1 MQSTT
6 KRPARAHLIDALG
19 RPVPTEPS
27 AERILSLIPSVTEC
41 LFDLE
46 VGQRVVG
53 RTDYCIS
60 PADAVRGLPSVGGPK
75 SVDPDAVARL
85 APDLVLANAEENDRR
100 QVEALI
106 EAGFRVHVAL
116 PRTLGD
122 AARFLDDLG
131 TLVRAEALSAR
142 LALELRQV
150 AAGPPR
156 PPVPTACLIW
166 KGPFMT
172 ANADTLTSAILAA
185 GGARNVFAELPNR
198 YPEITQAELAGAR
211 PRLVLLP
218 TEPYEFTE
226 SDAGEIE
233 ALVPGATTAV
243 VQGEWVTWYGSRMVE
258 AIEGLR
264 RLIDPFR
271 QAEATS

>member
-1 MQSTT
+1 MEQPTRA
-6 KRPARAHLIDALG
+6 KRPARAHLLDALG
-19 RPVPTEPS
+19 RSVPIEPS
-27 AERILSLIPSVTEC
+27 ANRILSLVPSVTEC

-46 VGQRVVG
+46 VGRRVVG

-60 PADAVRGLPSVGGPK
+60 PAHAVPGLPSVGGPK

-106 EAGFRVHVAL
+106 AAGHRVHVAL
-116 PRTLGD
+116 PRTLED

-131 TLVRAEALSAR
+131 TLVRDEAVAAR

-150 AAGPPR
+150 AAR
-156 PPVPTACLIW
+156 PPDPPAPTACLIW
-166 KGPFMT
+166 KDPLMT

-185 GGARNVFAELPNR
+185 GGARNVFADLPHR
-198 YPEITQAELAGAR
+198 YSEITPTELARAR
-211 PRLVLLP
+211 PRLILLP

-226 SDAGEIE
+226 SDARKIE
-233 ALVPGATTAV
+233 ALVPGATTTV

-271 QAEATS
+271 